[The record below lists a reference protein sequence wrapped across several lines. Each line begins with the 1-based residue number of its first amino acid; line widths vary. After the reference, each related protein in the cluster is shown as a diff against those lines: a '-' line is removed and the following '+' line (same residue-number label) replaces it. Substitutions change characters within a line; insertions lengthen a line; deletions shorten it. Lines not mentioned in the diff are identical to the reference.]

1 MRFVRRLRSLRPHGV
16 GAVTVAVIVG
26 AMIGLAGAAAKLTSG
41 GEVQACVAKAGGA
54 VRFVNPH
61 HKCQKAESSV
71 LLNARGRPGPR
82 GKKGKL
88 GKTGAV
94 GPTGQAG
101 AIGPQGVTGPN
112 GPAGTEVVDGPV
124 ETLSGGELAGS
135 TATSTA
141 GCDQAVNG
149 ANREAYGGG
158 VNIVTHPQTQ
168 NADIVSIQSSYA
180 GNGATGTNVAT
191 QPGAGQRGNAWTGVA
206 VINRLYN
213 DTTPPDTATVQA
225 YVVCGP

>member
-1 MRFVRRLRSLRPHGV
+1 MRFVRRLHSLRPHGV

-71 LLNARGRPGPR
+71 LLNAQGRPGPR

-94 GPTGQAG
+94 GPIGRTGATG
-101 AIGPQGVTGPN
+101 LQGVTGPN

-149 ANREAYGGG
+149 ANREAY
-158 VNIVTHPQTQ
+158 
-168 NADIVSIQSSYA
+168 ADIVSIQSSYA